1 MLLLLIVKSN
11 IECKTPM
18 FYSQVLDIIPYSIHH
33 KKVKIIIKYV
43 QL

>member
-11 IECKTPM
+11 NAHKIPL
-18 FYSQVLDIIPYSIHH
+18 FYYQELNIISYSIHH
-33 KKVKIIIKYV
+33 KKVKIIIKYA